1 MDDMTKH
8 LTKIL
13 VHLYIFLESLEKFS
27 INIVSPYKDFIA
39 NLLANISGTVA
50 EQHSQSLRDVCP
62 YDNGYPNTLLL
73 KILTC

>member
-27 INIVSPYKDFIA
+27 INIVSPCKDLIA

-50 EQHSQSLRDVCP
+50 EQHIC
-62 YDNGYPNTLLL
+62 
-73 KILTC
+73 IH